1 MLTMHGASW
10 LVLKTSGAVADR
22 ARRFGTFA
30 ATGTIILFAL
40 GGLWVA
46 TGIDGFRFVSEV
58 VTDGPSNPLTKTVE
72 QGAGFWFTN
81 YTAHPWMIAAPALG
95 FAGAL
100 LALGFLALRR
110 ELLTLLSSGLSVLGI
125 IATVGLAMFPFI
137 LPSSIDPR
145 SSLTVWDASSSHLT
159 LFIML
164 LSTGIFL
171 PIIALYTTWVYRVL
185 WGKVDEKQII
195 DGSGHAY

>member
-1 MLTMHGASW
+1 MTAAAPYTVDSLDTPCLLLDETRMARNIERLNALMAGHGVQ
-10 LVLKTSGAVADR
+10 LRPHLKTPKSIEV
-22 ARRFGTFA
+22 ARRLMSTPQGPAAVSTLQEAEQFA
-30 ATGTIILFAL
+30 AAG
-40 GGLWVA
+40 
-46 TGIDGFRFVSEV
+46 
-58 VTDGPSNPLTKTVE
+58 VTDLLYAVGVS
-72 QGAGFWFTN
+72 
-81 YTAHPWMIAAPALG
+81 PAKLDRV
-95 FAGAL
+95 
-100 LALGFLALRR
+100 LALRR
-110 ELLTLLSSGLSVLGI
+110 EVLSLLSSGLSVLGI

-164 LSTGIFL
+164 VSTGIFL